1 MPANQ
6 RRYFP
11 ATICSEHD
19 SPFDALLALCV
30 ARDEVMELVAA
41 ACLAGEAAGEGVD
54 CIVAKADGGR
64 DVAALRG
71 AHGRWLACN
80 AFLDSC
86 CATRFD
92 AERAL
97 EKRCKRGRRG
107 CVGVLP
113 AAPGTDEKKPARQEP
128 VP

>member
-1 MPANQ
+1 MG
-6 RRYFP
+6 RVRE
-11 ATICSEHD
+11 TLHD
-19 SPFDALLALCV
+19 VLRQTDTVLLALCV

-41 ACLAGEAAGEGVD
+41 ACLAGDAVGEGVA
-54 CIVAKADGGR
+54 CIVAQADGGR

-86 CATRFD
+86 CATAFD

-97 EKRCKRGRRG
+97 RKRQKRGRRG
-107 CVGVLP
+107 CIGVLP
-113 AAPGTDEKKPARQEP
+113 ALPDTDEKKPARQEP
-128 VP
+128 VS